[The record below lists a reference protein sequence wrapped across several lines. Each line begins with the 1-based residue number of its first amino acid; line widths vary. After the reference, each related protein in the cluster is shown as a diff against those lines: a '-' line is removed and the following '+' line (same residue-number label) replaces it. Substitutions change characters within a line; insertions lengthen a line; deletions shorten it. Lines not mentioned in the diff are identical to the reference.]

1 MDLRGEEGE
10 SCIAA
15 EESRCNRLTRYRRK
29 SVTGTEWR
37 RVVSLGG
44 EEERAT
50 EGEEGTEALVI
61 NLCRGRRAP

>member
-1 MDLRGEEGE
+1 MEGKGV
-10 SCIAA
+10 
-15 EESRCNRLTRYRRK
+15 RL
-29 SVTGTEWR
+29 GLNDGQQEQG
-37 RVVSLGG
+37 LGG